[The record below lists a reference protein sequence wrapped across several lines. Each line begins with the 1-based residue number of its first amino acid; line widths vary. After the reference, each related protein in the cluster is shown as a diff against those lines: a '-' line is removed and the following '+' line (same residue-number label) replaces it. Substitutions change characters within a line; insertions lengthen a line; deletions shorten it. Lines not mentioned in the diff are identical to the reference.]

1 MLSWFRIEGFRNQ
14 IPNFFFLRVYLM
26 PNKQYWDYIVT
37 VEIKVPAV
45 DREEAKRK
53 MSNELAYFG
62 YDSADATI
70 VRVRP
75 IIKK

>member
-1 MLSWFRIEGFRNQ
+1 
-14 IPNFFFLRVYLM
+14 M